1 MSGSLNNIYNT
12 LSYTLNRNM
21 TAMAKLQEQASTGSR
36 VNRASDDPTGAYQ
49 ILGLNSSK
57 SSLDDYLKNVS
68 SASDVLGLS
77 GNIIQNIGTLLS
89 NVKTTVSQI
98 SSGTYTDSARKQT
111 AEQVNETLEQIVQ
124 LANTKQTNQ
133 YLFGGDNSGNAP
145 YTVERTNGEITKV
158 IYQGSSSQRSVEVSP
173 GVQMGV
179 LSVGSKIFCS
189 DDRSDPVFS
198 GVTGAKSGTGT
209 SNVQG
214 DVWLTVINDGSN
226 YKISIDD
233 GLTYTTVPAGG
244 QTNQAVTDSRTGKVL
259 YVDTTGI
266 TNTGVEL
273 VQVPGTYNVFDTLLS
288 IRDILQNNKGLSA
301 DQLQQFRSGVF
312 SSLDEVT
319 NLLSQT
325 TVSTGTKISLLD
337 NLTNNLTDIKNQAED
352 QISTVGDADVA
363 QISIDL
369 TRREVLYQMSLSA
382 AAKMMSLSL
391 LDYIAVK

>member
-1 MSGSLNNIYNT
+1 MSGSLNNIYST
-12 LSYTLNRNM
+12 VSYALNRNM
-21 TAMAKLQEQASTGSR
+21 TAMAKLQEQVSTGSR
-36 VNRASDDPTGAYQ
+36 VNRASDDPYSAYQ

-57 SSLDDYLKNVS
+57 SSLDNYIENIS
-68 SASDVLGLS
+68 SASDMLGLS
-77 GNIIQNIGTLLS
+77 DTVIQSISTLLS
-89 NVKTTVSQI
+89 KVKTTVSQVA
-98 SSGTYTDSARKQT
+98 SGTYTDSARKQT
-111 AEQVNETLEQIVQ
+111 AEQVNEILEQIVQ

-133 YLFGGDNSGNAP
+133 YLFGGDSSGNAP

-158 IYQGSSSQRSVEVSP
+158 IYQGSSSHRSIEVSP

-179 LSVGSKIFCS
+179 LSVGSEIFCS
-189 DDRSDPVFS
+189 DSRSDPVFS
-198 GVTGAKSGTGT
+198 GVTGAEAGTGT

-244 QTNQAVTDSRTGKVL
+244 QANQAVTDSRTGKVL
-259 YVDTTGI
+259 YVDTTAI
-266 TNTGVEL
+266 NATGVEL
-273 VQVPGTYNVFDTLLS
+273 VRVPGTYDVFSTLIS
-288 IRDILQNNKGLSA
+288 IRDILQNDKGLSA

-312 SSLDEVT
+312 SSLDEAA
-319 NLLSQT
+319 NLLVQA
-325 TVSTGTKISLLD
+325 TVANGTKTNFLD
-337 NLTNNLTDIKNQAED
+337 DIKNNLTAVKYQAED
-352 QISTVGDADVA
+352 QASSIGDADIA

-369 TRREVLYQMSLSA
+369 TRRQTLYQMSLSA